1 MTIAELI
8 ERVRRY
14 EPAADAQR
22 LTRVYELAVA
32 AHQGQRRASG
42 ESYVE
47 HPLAVAGILADLEV
61 DHQTIAAALLH
72 DVVEDTSVTSEQVTA
87 QFGDEV
93 ARLVDGV
100 TKLTRIPYQSKEDAQ
115 VENLRKMFLAM
126 AKDIRVIIIKLADRL
141 HNMRTLASLPP
152 PKQQAIARE
161 TLDIYAP
168 IAHRLGIW
176 KIKWEIEDECLRY
189 LDPSSYH
196 DIVERVAKTR
206 REREADV
213 EKAIARLRDE
223 FKELKINAEIQGRP
237 KHFYSIYSKISK
249 GRDFS
254 TIYDLTAIRIIVDTV
269 KDCYAA
275 LGAVHAMWT
284 PLPGRFKDYIA
295 MPKPN
300 MYQSLHTTVV
310 GPSGDPLEIQI
321 RTWEM
326 HRTSEYGIAAHWRYK
341 EGGKADQYENKLSWL
356 RALLEWQKDMRDSRV
371 FMENLK
377 LDLFDSQVFVFSPRG
392 DVYSVP
398 AGGTPLDF
406 AYQVHT
412 DVGNHCVGAK
422 INGRIVPLDY
432 AMQNGDIC
440 EILVNKSS
448 GRPSLDWL
456 SIVKTS
462 SAKHKIKQ
470 WFRKERREENVLAG
484 QEALEQ
490 ELARAGVRT
499 DVARGALLERIAS
512 RLNYA
517 TPTDLYAA
525 IGFGD
530 ASAQAVAN
538 RVRDEVKH
546 DNVVD
551 LTKIGRKPA
560 LRKSPRRTSGVRIAG
575 VDDVL
580 VRLSKCCS
588 PVPGRSDHRVRH
600 DRPRRERPSRRLPQ
614 RGLHERDPR
623 ADSPGA
629 VGRRR
634 RPYALRRHR
643 SRGRRP
649 FAAAPRH
656 HGGLCRAQ
664 DAGQLGERAGAQRRR
679 SGRELDGADSRPRS
693 SAQAAHQDRNA
704 QERPPRLSRY
714 EARAHGALGGVSNA
728 HFVVPAIAAFAA
740 GAMNSVAGGGSF
752 LSFPALLF
760 AGVPAD
766 FGQRNEQ
773 CGDVGRHH
781 RERARLPRRSHRASG
796 AFAAGG
802 LRERR
807 RFADRRVRCFSSRRR
822 HSSNA

>member
-1 MTIAELI
+1 MTIRELVKRVQAYDPSLEAEWLM
-8 ERVRRY
+8 
-14 EPAADAQR
+14 
-22 LTRVYELAVA
+22 RVYEMADA
-32 AHQGQRRASG
+32 AHEGQRRASG
-42 ESYVE
+42 ESYIE
-47 HPLAVAGILADLEV
+47 HPLAVAGILAELEM
-61 DHQTIAAALLH
+61 DRQTIAAALLH
-72 DVVEDTSVTSEQVTA
+72 DVVEDTSITSEQVA
-87 QFGDEV
+87 EQFGPEI
-93 ARLVDGV
+93 AHLVEGV

-115 VENLRKMFLAM
+115 VENLRKMFMAM

-141 HNMRTLASLPP
+141 HNMRTLGSLPP
-152 PKQQAIARE
+152 AKQQAIARE

-176 KIKWEIEDECLRY
+176 KIKWEIEDDCLRY
-189 LDPSSYH
+189 LDPEPYRE
-196 DIVERVAKTR
+196 IVERVAKTR
-206 REREADV
+206 AAREADV
-213 EKAIARLRDE
+213 EGAIARLKAE
-223 FKELKINAEIQGRP
+223 FAEMKVNAEIHGRP
-237 KHFYSIYSKISK
+237 KHFYSIYSKIKK

-310 GPSGDPLEIQI
+310 GPTGEPLEIQI

-341 EGGKADQYENKLSWL
+341 EGGKADQFENKLSWL

-377 LDLFDSQVFVFSPRG
+377 LDLFDTQVFVFSPRG
-392 DVYSVP
+392 DVYSMP

-406 AYQVHT
+406 AYSVHT

-422 INGRIVPLDY
+422 VNGRIVPLDY
-432 AMQNGDIC
+432 QLGNGDIC

-448 GRPSLDWL
+448 AHPSLDWL

-490 ELARAGVRT
+490 ELARAGVRVDT
-499 DVARGALLERIAS
+499 ARGELIERIAS
-512 RLNYA
+512 RLNYT
-517 TPTDLYAA
+517 TPADLYAA

-530 ASAQAVAN
+530 ASALAVAN
-538 RVRDEVKH
+538 RIRDEVKTA

-560 LRKSPRRTSGVRIAG
+560 TRKSVRKSSGVRIAG

-588 PVPGRSDHRVRH
+588 PVPGDPIIGYVTIGRGVSVHRADCPNVAYMNATPERILQSQWVTTPDLTHSVDIEVEAEDRSQLLSDIMGVFAELKTTVSSVTARVRRDGVAVTSLTVQIRDLDH
-600 DRPRRERPSRRLPQ
+600 
-614 RGLHERDPR
+614 LHKILMKLE
-623 ADSPGA
+623 S
-629 VGRRR
+629 
-634 RPYALRRHR
+634 LK
-643 SRGRRP
+643 
-649 FAAAPRH
+649 
-656 HGGLCRAQ
+656 
-664 DAGQLGERAGAQRRR
+664 
-679 SGRELDGADSRPRS
+679 
-693 SAQAAHQDRNA
+693 N
-704 QERPPRLSRY
+704 
-714 EARAHGALGGVSNA
+714 
-728 HFVVPAIAAFAA
+728 
-740 GAMNSVAGGGSF
+740 
-752 LSFPALLF
+752 
-760 AGVPAD
+760 
-766 FGQRNEQ
+766 
-773 CGDVGRHH
+773 
-781 RERARLPRRSHRASG
+781 
-796 AFAAGG
+796 
-802 LRERR
+802 
-807 RFADRRVRCFSSRRR
+807 
-822 HSSNA
+822 

>member
-8 ERVRRY
+8 ERVQRY
-14 EPAADAQR
+14 DPSADAEW
-22 LTRVYELAVA
+22 LMRVYELAGA

-42 ESYVE
+42 ESYIE

-72 DVVEDTSVTSEQVTA
+72 DVVEDTSITSEQVSA

-141 HNMRTLASLPP
+141 HNMRTLGSLPP
-152 PKQQAIARE
+152 AKQQAIARE

-189 LDPSSYH
+189 LDPSSYGE
-196 DIVERVAKTR
+196 IVERVAKTR

-213 EKAIARLRDE
+213 EKSIARLRDE

-237 KHFYSIYSKISK
+237 KHFYSIYSKIST
-249 GRDFS
+249 GREFS

-341 EGGKADQYENKLSWL
+341 EGGKADQFENKLSWL

-392 DVYSVP
+392 DVYSIP

-422 INGRIVPLDY
+422 VNGRIVPLDY

-456 SIVKTS
+456 AIVKTS
-462 SAKHKIKQ
+462 SGKHKIKQ

-484 QEALEQ
+484 EEALEQ
-490 ELARAGVRT
+490 ELARAGLRT
-499 DVARGALLERIAS
+499 DAARGALLERIAA

-517 TPTDLYAA
+517 NPTDLYAA

-530 ASAQAVAN
+530 ASAQSVAN
-538 RVRDEVKH
+538 RVREELKH

-551 LTKIGRKPA
+551 LTKIGRKVAP
-560 LRKSPRRTSGVRIAG
+560 RKSPRRSSGVRIAG
-575 VDDVL
+575 VDDVM

-588 PVPGRSDHRVRH
+588 PVPGDPIIGYVTIGRGVSVHRADCPNVAYMNATPERILQSQWIDDAGLTHGVDIEVEADDRSQLLQDIMAVFAELKTQVSSVNARVRKDGVAVTSLTVQIRDLDH
-600 DRPRRERPSRRLPQ
+600 LHKLLTKLETLKNVRRVYRVTKRERT
-614 RGLHERDPR
+614 
-623 ADSPGA
+623 
-629 VGRRR
+629 
-634 RPYALRRHR
+634 AL
-643 SRGRRP
+643 
-649 FAAAPRH
+649 
-656 HGGLCRAQ
+656 
-664 DAGQLGERAGAQRRR
+664 
-679 SGRELDGADSRPRS
+679 
-693 SAQAAHQDRNA
+693 
-704 QERPPRLSRY
+704 
-714 EARAHGALGGVSNA
+714 
-728 HFVVPAIAAFAA
+728 
-740 GAMNSVAGGGSF
+740 
-752 LSFPALLF
+752 
-760 AGVPAD
+760 
-766 FGQRNEQ
+766 
-773 CGDVGRHH
+773 
-781 RERARLPRRSHRASG
+781 
-796 AFAAGG
+796 
-802 LRERR
+802 
-807 RFADRRVRCFSSRRR
+807 
-822 HSSNA
+822 

>member
-1 MTIAELI
+1 MTFPELL
-8 ERVRRY
+8 ERVRQY
-14 EPAADAQR
+14 DPSADVGW
-22 LTRVYELAVA
+22 LTRVYELADA

-42 ESYVE
+42 ESYIE
-47 HPLAVAGILADLEV
+47 HPLAVAGILADLEMDV
-61 DHQTIAAALLH
+61 QTIAAALLH
-72 DVVEDTSVTSEQVTA
+72 DVVEDTSITGEEVA
-87 QFGDEV
+87 RQFGDEI

-152 PKQQAIARE
+152 AKQQAIARE

-189 LDPSSYH
+189 LDSAPYH

-213 EKAIARLRDE
+213 ENAITRLRSE
-223 FKELKINAEIQGRP
+223 FADLKIDAEIRGRP
-237 KHFYSIYSKISK
+237 KHFYSIYSKLKK

-254 TIYDLTAIRIIVDTV
+254 TIYDLTAIRIIVDNV

-310 GPSGDPLEIQI
+310 GPSGEPLEIQI

-341 EGGKADQYENKLSWL
+341 EGGKADQFENKLSWL

-392 DVYSVP
+392 DVYSMP

-422 INGRIVPLDY
+422 VNGRIVPLDY
-432 AMQNGDIC
+432 QMQNGDIC

-456 SIVKTS
+456 SVVKTS

-470 WFRKERREENVLAG
+470 WFRKEHREENVLAG

-490 ELARAGVRT
+490 ELARAGLRT
-499 DVARGALLERIAS
+499 DLARGEVIERIAS

-517 TPTDLYAA
+517 TPTDLLAA

-538 RVRDEVKH
+538 RLRDEIKH
-546 DNVVD
+546 GNVVD
-551 LTKIGRKPA
+551 LTKIGRKPSA
-560 LRKSPRRTSGVRIAG
+560 RKGVGKSSGVRIAG

-580 VRLSKCCS
+580 VRISKCCS
-588 PVPGRSDHRVRH
+588 PVPGDPIIGYVTIGRGVSVHRADCPNVAYMSATPERILQAQWLVDANLTHGVDIEVEADDRAQLLQDIMGVFAGLKTQVSSVTARVRKDGLAVTSLTVQIRDLDH
-600 DRPRRERPSRRLPQ
+600 LHKLLTKLEGLKAVRRVYRVTKRER
-614 RGLHERDPR
+614 
-623 ADSPGA
+623 
-629 VGRRR
+629 V
-634 RPYALRRHR
+634 
-643 SRGRRP
+643 
-649 FAAAPRH
+649 AP
-656 HGGLCRAQ
+656 
-664 DAGQLGERAGAQRRR
+664 
-679 SGRELDGADSRPRS
+679 
-693 SAQAAHQDRNA
+693 
-704 QERPPRLSRY
+704 
-714 EARAHGALGGVSNA
+714 
-728 HFVVPAIAAFAA
+728 
-740 GAMNSVAGGGSF
+740 
-752 LSFPALLF
+752 
-760 AGVPAD
+760 
-766 FGQRNEQ
+766 
-773 CGDVGRHH
+773 
-781 RERARLPRRSHRASG
+781 
-796 AFAAGG
+796 
-802 LRERR
+802 
-807 RFADRRVRCFSSRRR
+807 
-822 HSSNA
+822 

>member
-1 MTIAELI
+1 MTIEELI
-8 ERVRRY
+8 GRVRRY
-14 EPAADAQR
+14 EPSADPEW

-32 AHQGQRRASG
+32 AHQGQRRVSG
-42 ESYVE
+42 ESYIE
-47 HPLAVAGILADLEV
+47 HPLAVAGILAELEV

-72 DVVEDTSVTSEQVTA
+72 DVVEDTSITSEQVTA
-87 QFGDEV
+87 QFGEEV
-93 ARLVDGV
+93 ARLVEGV

-141 HNMRTLASLPP
+141 HNMRTLASLPAA
-152 PKQQAIARE
+152 KQQAIARE

-189 LDPSSYH
+189 LDRASF
-196 DIVERVAKTR
+196 DEIVERVAKTR

-223 FKELKINAEIQGRP
+223 FKSLKINAEIQGRP

-254 TIYDLTAIRIIVDTV
+254 TIYDLTAIRIIVDSV

-341 EGGKADQYENKLSWL
+341 EGGKADQFENKLSWL

-377 LDLFDSQVFVFSPRG
+377 LDLFDNQVFVFSPRG
-392 DVYSVP
+392 DVYSIP

-422 INGRIVPLDY
+422 TNGRIVPLDY

-490 ELARAGVRT
+490 ELARAGLRT
-499 DVARGALLERIAS
+499 DVARGALLERIAA

-538 RVRDEVKH
+538 RLRDELKH

-551 LTKIGRKPA
+551 LTRIGRKPA
-560 LRKSPRRTSGVRIAG
+560 LRKSVRRSSGVRIAG
-575 VDDVL
+575 VDDVM

-588 PVPGRSDHRVRH
+588 PVPGDPIIGYVTIGRGVSVHRADCPNVAYMSATPERILQAQWLDDAGLTHGVDIEVEADDRSQLLQDIMAVFAELKTQVSSVNARVRRDGVAVTSLTVQIRDLDH
-600 DRPRRERPSRRLPQ
+600 LSKLLTKLETLKNVRRVYRVTKRERT
-614 RGLHERDPR
+614 
-623 ADSPGA
+623 
-629 VGRRR
+629 
-634 RPYALRRHR
+634 AL
-643 SRGRRP
+643 
-649 FAAAPRH
+649 
-656 HGGLCRAQ
+656 
-664 DAGQLGERAGAQRRR
+664 
-679 SGRELDGADSRPRS
+679 
-693 SAQAAHQDRNA
+693 
-704 QERPPRLSRY
+704 
-714 EARAHGALGGVSNA
+714 
-728 HFVVPAIAAFAA
+728 
-740 GAMNSVAGGGSF
+740 
-752 LSFPALLF
+752 
-760 AGVPAD
+760 
-766 FGQRNEQ
+766 
-773 CGDVGRHH
+773 
-781 RERARLPRRSHRASG
+781 
-796 AFAAGG
+796 
-802 LRERR
+802 
-807 RFADRRVRCFSSRRR
+807 
-822 HSSNA
+822 

>member
-14 EPAADAQR
+14 EPSADPEW
-22 LTRVYELAVA
+22 LTRVYELATA

-42 ESYVE
+42 ESYIE
-47 HPLAVAGILADLEV
+47 HPLAVAGILAELEV

-72 DVVEDTSVTSEQVTA
+72 DVVEDTSITSEQVSA

-141 HNMRTLASLPP
+141 HNMRTLGSLTAA
-152 PKQQAIARE
+152 KQQAIARE

-189 LDPSSYH
+189 LDASSYAE
-196 DIVERVAKTR
+196 IVELVAKTR

-237 KHFYSIYSKISK
+237 KHFYSIYSKIST

-341 EGGKADQYENKLSWL
+341 EGGKADQFENKLSWL

-377 LDLFDSQVFVFSPRG
+377 LDLFDTQVFVFSPRG
-392 DVYSVP
+392 DVYSIP

-422 INGRIVPLDY
+422 VNGRIVPLDY

-484 QEALEQ
+484 EEALEQ
-490 ELARAGVRT
+490 ELARAGLRT
-499 DVARGALLERIAS
+499 DVARGALLERIAA

-517 TPTDLYAA
+517 SPTDLYAA

-538 RVRDEVKH
+538 RVREEFKH

-560 LRKSPRRTSGVRIAG
+560 PRKSPRRSSGVRIAG
-575 VDDVL
+575 VDDVM

-588 PVPGRSDHRVRH
+588 PVPGDPIIGYVTIGRGVSVHRADCPNVAYMNATPERILQSQWLDDAGLTHGVDIEVEADDRSQLLQDIMGVFAELKTQVSSVNARVRKDGVAVTSLTVQIRDLDH
-600 DRPRRERPSRRLPQ
+600 LHKLLTKLETLKTVRRVYRVTKRERT
-614 RGLHERDPR
+614 
-623 ADSPGA
+623 
-629 VGRRR
+629 
-634 RPYALRRHR
+634 AL
-643 SRGRRP
+643 
-649 FAAAPRH
+649 
-656 HGGLCRAQ
+656 
-664 DAGQLGERAGAQRRR
+664 
-679 SGRELDGADSRPRS
+679 
-693 SAQAAHQDRNA
+693 
-704 QERPPRLSRY
+704 
-714 EARAHGALGGVSNA
+714 
-728 HFVVPAIAAFAA
+728 
-740 GAMNSVAGGGSF
+740 
-752 LSFPALLF
+752 
-760 AGVPAD
+760 
-766 FGQRNEQ
+766 
-773 CGDVGRHH
+773 
-781 RERARLPRRSHRASG
+781 
-796 AFAAGG
+796 
-802 LRERR
+802 
-807 RFADRRVRCFSSRRR
+807 
-822 HSSNA
+822 

>member
-1 MTIAELI
+1 MTISELI
-8 ERVRRY
+8 ERVASY
-14 EPAADAQR
+14 DPSADGEW
-22 LTRVYELAVA
+22 LMSVYQLADA

-42 ESYVE
+42 ESYIE
-47 HPLAVAGILADLEV
+47 HPLAVAGILADLEM

-72 DVVEDTSVTSEQVTA
+72 DVVEDTSITAEQVSD
-87 QFGDEV
+87 QFGEAV
-93 ARLVDGV
+93 SRLVDGV

-141 HNMRTLASLPP
+141 HNMRTLGSLPSA
-152 PKQQAIARE
+152 KQQAIARE

-189 LDPSSYH
+189 LDPGPYH

-213 EKAIARLRDE
+213 EQAIARLRDE

-254 TIYDLTAIRIIVDTV
+254 TIYDLTAIRIIVDSV

-326 HRTSEYGIAAHWRYK
+326 HRTGEYGIAAHWRYK
-341 EGGKADQYENKLSWL
+341 EGGKTDQFENKLSWL

-392 DVYSVP
+392 DVYSIV
-398 AGGTPLDF
+398 ASGTPLDF

-422 INGRIVPLDY
+422 VNGRIVPLDY
-432 AMQNGDIC
+432 QMQNGDIC

-448 GRPSLDWL
+448 GRPSLDWI

-462 SAKHKIKQ
+462 AAKHKIKQ

-490 ELARAGVRT
+490 ELARAGLRA
-499 DVARGALLERIAS
+499 DVARGELIERIAT
-512 RLNYA
+512 RLNYSA
-517 TPTDLYAA
+517 PTDLFAA

-530 ASAQAVAN
+530 ASALSVAN
-538 RVRDEVKH
+538 RIRDEVKH
-546 DNVVD
+546 DKVVD
-551 LTKIGRKPA
+551 FTKIGRKPA
-560 LRKSPRRTSGVRIAG
+560 LRKSVRRSSGVRIAG

-588 PVPGRSDHRVRH
+588 PVPGDPIMGYVTIG
-600 DRPRRERPSRRLPQ
+600 
-614 RGLHERDPR
+614 RGVSVHR
-623 ADSPGA
+623 ADCPNIGFMNA
-629 VGRRR
+629 TPERIMQ
-634 RPYALRRHR
+634 
-643 SRGRRP
+643 
-649 FAAAPRH
+649 
-656 HGGLCRAQ
+656 AQ
-664 DAGQLGERAGAQRRR
+664 WLTDAGLTHLVDIEVEADDRSQLLQDIMGVFAELKTQVSSVNAKVRKDTVAVASLTVQIRDLDHLHKLLTKLEKLKTVRRVYR
-679 SGRELDGADSRPRS
+679 
-693 SAQAAHQDRNA
+693 
-704 QERPPRLSRY
+704 
-714 EARAHGALGGVSNA
+714 VTK
-728 HFVVPAIAAFAA
+728 
-740 GAMNSVAGGGSF
+740 
-752 LSFPALLF
+752 
-760 AGVPAD
+760 
-766 FGQRNEQ
+766 
-773 CGDVGRHH
+773 
-781 RERARLPRRSHRASG
+781 RERAAL
-796 AFAAGG
+796 
-802 LRERR
+802 
-807 RFADRRVRCFSSRRR
+807 
-822 HSSNA
+822 

>member
-8 ERVRRY
+8 ERVRQY
-14 EPAADAQR
+14 DPAADAAW
-22 LTRVYELAVA
+22 LMRVYEVADA

-42 ESYVE
+42 ESYIE
-47 HPLAVAGILADLEV
+47 HPLAVAGILAELEM
-61 DHQTIAAALLH
+61 DHETIAAALLH
-72 DVVEDTSVTSEQVTA
+72 DVVEDTSVTSEEVAA

-93 ARLVDGV
+93 ARLVEGV

-141 HNMRTLASLPP
+141 HNMRTLASLPAS
-152 PKQQAIARE
+152 KQQAIARE

-189 LDPSSYH
+189 LDPAAFQ
-196 DIVERVAKTR
+196 DIVELVAKTR
-206 REREADV
+206 RQREADV
-213 EKAIARLRDE
+213 EKSIASLRAE
-223 FKELKINAEIQGRP
+223 FGDLHINAEIQGRP
-237 KHFYSIYSKISK
+237 KHFYSIYSKIRK
-249 GRDFS
+249 GREFS
-254 TIYDLTAIRIIVDTV
+254 TIYDLTAIRIIVDSL

-310 GPSGDPLEIQI
+310 GPSGEPLEIQI

-326 HRTSEYGIAAHWRYK
+326 HRTGEYGIAAHWRYK
-341 EGGKADQYENKLSWL
+341 EGGKADQFENKLSWL

-377 LDLFDSQVFVFSPRG
+377 LDLFDTQVFVFSPRG
-392 DVYSVP
+392 DVYSIP

-422 INGRIVPLDY
+422 VNGRIVPLDY
-432 AMQNGDIC
+432 QAQNGDIC

-490 ELARAGVRT
+490 ELARAGLRT
-499 DVARGALLERIAS
+499 DLARGELIERIAG
-512 RLNYA
+512 RLNYS
-517 TPTDLYAA
+517 TPTDLFAA

-530 ASAQAVAN
+530 ASAQSVAN
-538 RVRDEVKH
+538 RMRDETKH

-551 LTKIGRKPA
+551 FTKIGRKPP
-560 LRKSPRRTSGVRIAG
+560 LRKSVRRSSGVRIAG

-588 PVPGRSDHRVRH
+588 PVPGDPIIGYVTIGRGVSVHRADCPNVAFMNATPERILQAQWLTGAGLTHGVDIEVEAGDRSALLQDIMGVFAELKTQVNSVNARVRKDGVAVASLTVQIRDLDH
-600 DRPRRERPSRRLPQ
+600 LHKLLVRIEKLKDVRRVYRVTKRERT
-614 RGLHERDPR
+614 
-623 ADSPGA
+623 
-629 VGRRR
+629 
-634 RPYALRRHR
+634 AL
-643 SRGRRP
+643 
-649 FAAAPRH
+649 
-656 HGGLCRAQ
+656 
-664 DAGQLGERAGAQRRR
+664 
-679 SGRELDGADSRPRS
+679 
-693 SAQAAHQDRNA
+693 
-704 QERPPRLSRY
+704 
-714 EARAHGALGGVSNA
+714 
-728 HFVVPAIAAFAA
+728 
-740 GAMNSVAGGGSF
+740 
-752 LSFPALLF
+752 
-760 AGVPAD
+760 
-766 FGQRNEQ
+766 
-773 CGDVGRHH
+773 
-781 RERARLPRRSHRASG
+781 
-796 AFAAGG
+796 
-802 LRERR
+802 
-807 RFADRRVRCFSSRRR
+807 
-822 HSSNA
+822 